1 MGSAPQEH
9 KSGTFSKTF
18 SKISLPSR
26 NPRRTPA
33 LPRKLRGHLAGGQEM
48 PCR

>member
-9 KSGTFSKTF
+9 KSGTFSKTV
-18 SKISLPSR
+18 ISLPSR